1 MGELIRIAII
11 LAAIFTASGW
21 PGIQTFF
28 LNIWEVIKALPMLLF
43 PDGFDL
49 LGFLLDHPY
58 QLTGIILSL
67 LCGGLGIWLG
77 RKGASIV
84 YGIVSLIGLAYS
96 IFSMCT

>member
-11 LAAIFTASGW
+11 LVAIFTASDWSGLKTLF
-21 PGIQTFF
+21 QN
-28 LNIWEVIKALPMLLF
+28 LWEFVKALPMLLF

-84 YGIVSLIGLAYS
+84 YGIVSLIGLIYS
-96 IFSMCT
+96 ISSMCT

>member
-11 LAAIFTASGW
+11 LVAIFTASGW
-21 PGIQTFF
+21 SGIQTFF

-67 LCGGLGIWLG
+67 LCGVFGIWLG
-77 RKGASIV
+77 RKGAKIIC
-84 YGIVSLIGLAYS
+84 GIVSLIGLVYS
-96 IFSMCT
+96 ISSLCT

>member
-11 LAAIFTASGW
+11 LVAIFTASGW
-21 PGIQTFF
+21 PGLQTLFQN
-28 LNIWEVIKALPMLLF
+28 LWEFVKALPMLLF

-67 LCGGLGIWLG
+67 LCGGFGIWLG
-77 RKGASIV
+77 PKWSKLLFAAISFA
-84 YGIVSLIGLAYS
+84 GLVYS
-96 IFSMCT
+96 IASTFA

>member
-11 LAAIFTASGW
+11 LIIIFAATGW
-21 PGIQTFF
+21 SGIQTLFQS
-28 LNIWEVIKALPMLLF
+28 LWEVIKALPMLLF

-67 LCGGLGIWLG
+67 LCGVCGIWLG
-77 RKGASIV
+77 RKGSKLLFTVVSLLGTV
-84 YGIVSLIGLAYS
+84 YGIY
-96 IFSMCT
+96 SMCA

>member
-11 LAAIFTASGW
+11 LIAIFTVSGW
-21 PGIQTFF
+21 SGIQTFF
-28 LNIWEVIKALPMLLF
+28 LNIWEVIKVIPMLLF

-67 LCGGLGIWLG
+67 LCGGFGIWLG
-77 RKGASIV
+77 PKWSKLLFAAISFA
-84 YGIVSLIGLAYS
+84 GLVYS
-96 IFSMCT
+96 ISSTFA

>member
-11 LAAIFTASGW
+11 LITIFTVSGW
-21 PGIQTFF
+21 SGIQTFF
-28 LNIWEVIKALPMLLF
+28 LNIWEVITALPMLLF

-67 LCGGLGIWLG
+67 LCGVFGIWLG
-77 RKGASIV
+77 RKGAKIV
-84 YGIVSLIGLAYS
+84 CGIVSLIGLVYS
-96 IFSMCT
+96 IYSLCT